1 MWLSNNVDLSYIS
14 IRDLTWEWIL
24 EMDRTRTLEHDI
36 YYIITVWCEIKIKM
50 KDQVFLFAQLQ
61 HSSKSLIGSWLCLL
75 SHFVTVLC
83 QHGIVWS
90 RHTGPLIQQLLLS
103 SRFWARPAKE
113 VVFLAR
119 RMPMKLGVWCFKVH
133 WGEKNSR
140 GEMQA
145 FRRYHIIYKV
155 KSTVHHEWSIRW
167 KNMAMI

>member
-1 MWLSNNVDLSYIS
+1 MWLSNNVDLRYIS

-61 HSSKSLIGSWLCLL
+61 HSSKSWIGSWLCLL

-103 SRFWARPAKE
+103 PRFFEPGLPRK
-113 VVFLAR
+113 
-119 RMPMKLGVWCFKVH
+119 WCSWREGCLWSSVC
-133 WGEKNSR
+133 GAS
-140 GEMQA
+140 
-145 FRRYHIIYKV
+145 
-155 KSTVHHEWSIRW
+155 KSTGAKKIAEEKCKHSEDI
-167 KNMAMI
+167 I